1 MFLPSNSLTAP
12 HLCVWY
18 EVVWKSL
25 QPLMFKGKW
34 NLSVTQRGQGSIPL
48 LTVIMFSLTRYM
60 IMQAASLKKRQHE
73 QWMNENSNEKS
84 VHHWCKGP
92 GTVWGNRLEANCSL
106 YFSLS
111 GLFWISQLISAR
123 RHPASPLCPL
133 LLRLAPG
140 IPWGG
145 ALCLLI
151 CFHHTLPL
159 CSPHGLCLL
168 SLLRERKEK
177 SSNTL
182 KELLME

>member
-1 MFLPSNSLTAP
+1 MKSVGNTERTRQYSLTYRHHVQSNAV
-12 HLCVWY
+12 HDHA
-18 EVVWKSL
+18 S
-25 QPLMFKGKW
+25 
-34 NLSVTQRGQGSIPL
+34 SVI
-48 LTVIMFSLTRYM
+48 
-60 IMQAASLKKRQHE
+60 KKRQHE

-84 VHHWCKGP
+84 VHDWCKGP

-111 GLFWISQLISAR
+111 GLFWLSQLISAR
-123 RHPASPLCPL
+123 RHPASPLCLL

-151 CFHHTLPL
+151 CFHHTLPI

-182 KELLME
+182 KELLIE